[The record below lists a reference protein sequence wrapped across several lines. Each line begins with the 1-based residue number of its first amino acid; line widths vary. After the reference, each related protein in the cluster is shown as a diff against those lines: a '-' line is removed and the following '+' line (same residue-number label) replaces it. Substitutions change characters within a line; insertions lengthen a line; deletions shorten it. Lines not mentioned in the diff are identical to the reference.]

1 MTVEEILAK
10 LEATFEQEGVR
21 FEALGSEDT
30 RLLVRARRTGPGTP
44 VAFLV
49 KALEGTLRR
58 YHENLREVEL
68 VEYDP
73 GEGSSTPEVPSQEF
87 EKVLKHKASS
97 SPLGLPEVPGLD
109 LRGCDRAQAVT
120 ALEQAFKLWSR
131 QGVERFKVRGLKE
144 DPVLRAV
151 EKWRAFYEQA
161 ESIEL
166 EADGDT
172 MRIVLKGAR
181 AGEFPEQQMLWFPA
195 RLMLMGS
202 SDGGR

>member
-1 MTVEEILAK
+1 MTVEEILDK
-10 LEATFEQEGVR
+10 LATTFEQEGVR
-21 FEALGSEDT
+21 FEALGSEQQ

-58 YHENLREVEL
+58 YHQHLREVEL

-87 EKVLKHKASS
+87 EKVLKHKAAPGKLS
-97 SPLGLPEVPGLD
+97 LPEVPGLD

-131 QGVERFKVRGLKE
+131 QGVERFKVRGLSE
-144 DPVLRAV
+144 DSVLRAV
-151 EKWRAFYEQA
+151 EKWRTFYDQA
-161 ESIEL
+161 EDAEL

-172 MRIVLKGAR
+172 MRIVLKGASSR
-181 AGEFPEQQMLWFPA
+181 SFPEQETLWFPA

-202 SDGGR
+202 